1 VRDPAADG
9 SDLPGEWPPLDK
21 TTPGALVVPGSPSR
35 TRRHR
40 YGRDWRRRGMR
51 KRHGRVAGAPRGRMQ
66 PVGGLPPPLV
76 PGVPRGQR
84 QAVMAMG
91 LSMEGRRKKMEG

>member
-1 VRDPAADG
+1 
-9 SDLPGEWPPLDK
+9 
-21 TTPGALVVPGSPSR
+21 
-35 TRRHR
+35 
-40 YGRDWRRRGMR
+40 MR